1 MTETGDFVFCAIL
14 LIANVKILVHSFQMS
29 VGNIGLVALSILA
42 YVIALIIV
50 SYGMPTFDH
59 FGNF

>member
-42 YVIALIIV
+42 YVIAFIIV